1 MNEIVPVQPWDG
13 ADAGRLMQLDE
24 TSPDSFTNP
33 FSGVRTDRHLY
44 GGQVLAH
51 ALLAASRTA
60 PDRDIHS
67 LHGYFL
73 RAGDGQNRVTF
84 DVERTRDGRSFC
96 TRRVVARQQGEA
108 LFHMECSLHGPDR
121 RGLEH
126 QIAMP
131 DVPPPEDLPTLQEYA
146 KSTGEPN
153 AVRASARL
161 GPISLIDIKLVN
173 PQSLTRQDAYPRRR
187 IWLRIPSAASTDD
200 PLIHTAL
207 LAYLSDFWLAGA
219 ALATHDV
226 ACSATDPRIASL
238 DHALWIHRPGRVDD
252 WLLYETDSP
261 SAGNSTGLSR
271 GLIYNRDG
279 VLLASSAQEAMI
291 RVAPDL
297 DGA

>member
-1 MNEIVPVQPWDG
+1 MVEMVPVQLWNG
-13 ADAGRLMQLDE
+13 ADAGRLMQLEE

-60 PDRDIHS
+60 PDRAIHS

-73 RAGDGQNRVTF
+73 RAGDGQHRVTF

-96 TRRVVARQQGEA
+96 TRRVVAKQRGEA
-108 LFHMECSLHGPDR
+108 IFHMECSLHGPDR

-131 DVPPPEDLPTLQEYA
+131 DIPLPEDLPTLQEYA
-146 KSTGEPN
+146 RTTGEPN
-153 AVRASARL
+153 AVRACTRL

-173 PQSLTRQDAYPRRR
+173 PHSLTRRETYPRRR
-187 IWLRIPSAASTDD
+187 LWLRIPSAASSSD

-226 ACSATDPRIASL
+226 TYSATDPRMASL
-238 DHALWIHRPGRVDD
+238 DHALWIQLPGRVDD
-252 WLLYETDSP
+252 WLLYEIDSP
-261 SAGNSTGLSR
+261 SACNSTGLSR
-271 GLIYNRDG
+271 GLIYNREG

-291 RVAPDL
+291 RVAPEL

>member
-60 PDRDIHS
+60 PDRAIHS

-153 AVRASARL
+153 AVRASTRL

-187 IWLRIPSAASTDD
+187 IWLRIPSAASTAD